1 MTEDSPGAQP
11 QTSSGADAPEID
23 RSIYRY
29 VLRYTLRGQLFLL
42 LLTALTMPLVYISLD
57 IPKRI
62 INQAIGGVDMPDQI
76 LGFGVDQVSYL
87 LALSVAFLLVVVIS
101 GALKFYLNVYKGV
114 LGERMLRR
122 FRFDLYTRILRFPS
136 AHIRRTTPAEI
147 IPMIT
152 AETEPLG
159 GLIGDAVAA
168 PAFQGALLLTYLSFI
183 FQQDIW
189 LGLASIALY
198 PPQMYLIP
206 KLQAKVNALA
216 KTRVQ
221 TVRSLA
227 GHIGE
232 TVQGATDIHANDSGR
247 FERAKTSNQ
256 LGRIFDIREELY
268 RRKFFIKFLNNI
280 LAQITPFFFF
290 SIGGYL
296 VIQGDV
302 SLGALVAVLAA
313 YKDIGPP
320 WKELLKFY
328 QVFEDTR
335 VKYEHVAKQFE
346 PENMIKASI
355 LEDRAVVES
364 LKGTLTASNVSYGE
378 DEDSQTVSGASFSM
392 PLDTHVAVVGGAGSG
407 KSHLAGLVARV
418 LWPTVGRLSIN
429 DLDWSKV
436 PEAVPGRRVAW
447 VGSSAHIFSGTIS
460 HNLYY
465 GLMNSPQNLDPN
477 TEDKAEQRR
486 LREALASGNS
496 TDSAK
501 APWLDLAAGN
511 LSDERALLEKAIKV
525 LAVVQLDEDGYR
537 FGLGMHTT
545 LSDQDDIRTRF
556 LKAREQILAKGL
568 EFVAFDPD
576 IYNANI
582 TVAENILFGNPDD
595 PAFDP
600 GRLPSNPL
608 VTQLLRDAGLFDDFL
623 VMGHKV
629 AATMV
634 EIFSGVSPDS
644 ELFEQFSLV
653 SSDDLVVLERILQ
666 DTPDT
671 AVSNLAQ
678 LQEADQEILRALV
691 YRLSPA
697 RHRLGIIDE
706 SVQQRLLKVRGMLR
720 DELGSDND
728 SVTFLDAQAFNP
740 GLNIES
746 NVLFGA
752 MPFGKPAVRETI
764 RREIDE
770 AIVAT
775 GLREYVIELGL
786 TADVGNAGGRLS
798 SIQRQKLVIARA
810 LMKDPDLLV
819 VDEALG
825 PLDLN
830 ARSQIIKNVCEFMS
844 GRGVLWVLETSALAR
859 EFENVI
865 VMGSGRI
872 LEQGKAEALEQ
883 QNGPFKAL
891 LTD

>member
-42 LLTALTMPLVYISLD
+42 LLTVLTMPLVYISLD

-159 GLIGDAVAA
+159 GLIGDAIAA

-183 FQQDIW
+183 FQQDLW

-221 TVRSLA
+221 TVRLLA

-280 LAQITPFFFF
+280 LAQVTPFFFF

-302 SLGALVAVLAA
+302 SLGALVAVLVA

-335 VKYEHVAKQFE
+335 VKYEQVAKQFE

-355 LEDRAVVES
+355 LEDQEVVES

-378 DEDSQTVSGASFSM
+378 DENSQTVSGASFSL

-407 KSHLAGLVARV
+407 KSHLAGLAARV
-418 LWPTVGRLSIN
+418 LWPTAGRLSIN
-429 DLDWSKV
+429 DLDWSEV

-465 GLMNSPQNLDPN
+465 GLMNSPQNLDPK

-496 TDSAK
+496 TDSA
-501 APWLDLAAGN
+501 AMPWLDLAAGN

-537 FGLGMHTT
+537 FGLGMHATF
-545 LSDQDDIRTRF
+545 SDQDGMRARF
-556 LKAREQILAKGL
+556 LKAREQIRAKGL

-576 IYNANI
+576 IYNVNI

-595 PAFDP
+595 PAFYPD
-600 GRLPSNPL
+600 RLPSNPL

-623 VMGHKV
+623 AMGHKV

-634 EIFSGVSPDS
+634 EIFSGVSADS

-653 SSDDLVVLERILQ
+653 SSDDLVVLERILR
-666 DTPDT
+666 DTTDA
-671 AVSNLAQ
+671 AVSDLAQ

-691 YRLSPA
+691 YRLAPA

-728 SVTFLDAQAFNP
+728 SVNFLDAQAFNP

-764 RREIDE
+764 CREIDE
-770 AIVAT
+770 AITAA

-825 PLDLN
+825 PLDFN
-830 ARSQIIKNVCEFMS
+830 ARSQIIKNVCEFMN
-844 GRGVLWVLETSALAR
+844 GRGVLWVLETPALAR
-859 EFENVI
+859 EFEDVI

-872 LEQGKAEALEQ
+872 LEQGKSEALEQ
-883 QNGPFKAL
+883 QDGPFKAL
-891 LTD
+891 LTN

>member
-42 LLTALTMPLVYISLD
+42 LLTVLTMPLVYISLD

-159 GLIGDAVAA
+159 GLIGDAIAA

-183 FQQDIW
+183 FQQDLW

-221 TVRSLA
+221 TVRLLA

-280 LAQITPFFFF
+280 LAQVTPFFFF

-302 SLGALVAVLAA
+302 SLGALVAVLVA

-335 VKYEHVAKQFE
+335 VKYEQVAKQFE

-355 LEDRAVVES
+355 LEDQEVVES

-378 DEDSQTVSGASFSM
+378 DENSQTVSGASFSL

-407 KSHLAGLVARV
+407 KSHLAGLAARV
-418 LWPTVGRLSIN
+418 LWPTAGRLSID
-429 DLDWSKV
+429 DLDWSQV

-465 GLMNSPQNLDPN
+465 GLMNSPQNLDPK
-477 TEDKAEQRR
+477 TEDTAEQRR

-496 TDSAK
+496 TDSA
-501 APWLDLAAGN
+501 AMPWLDLAAGN

-537 FGLGMHTT
+537 FGLGMHATF
-545 LSDQDDIRTRF
+545 SDQDGMRARF
-556 LKAREQILAKGL
+556 LKAREQIRAKGL

-576 IYNANI
+576 IYNVNI

-595 PAFDP
+595 PAFYPD
-600 GRLPSNPL
+600 RLPSNPL

-623 VMGHKV
+623 AMGHKV

-634 EIFSGVSPDS
+634 EIFSGVSADS

-653 SSDDLVVLERILQ
+653 SSDDLVVLERILR
-666 DTPDT
+666 DTTDA
-671 AVSNLAQ
+671 AVSDLAQ

-691 YRLSPA
+691 YRLAPA

-720 DELGSDND
+720 DKLGSDND
-728 SVTFLDAQAFNP
+728 SVNFLDAQAFNP

-764 RREIDE
+764 CREIDE
-770 AIVAT
+770 AITAA

-825 PLDLN
+825 PLDFN
-830 ARSQIIKNVCEFMS
+830 ARSQIIKNVCEFMN
-844 GRGVLWVLETSALAR
+844 GRGVLWVLETPALAR
-859 EFENVI
+859 EFEDVI

-872 LEQGKAEALEQ
+872 LEQGKSEALEQ
-883 QNGPFKAL
+883 QDGPFKAL
-891 LTD
+891 LTN

>member
-42 LLTALTMPLVYISLD
+42 LLTVLTMPLVYISLD

-62 INQAIGGVDMPDQI
+62 INQAIGGVDMPDEI

-87 LALSVAFLLVVVIS
+87 LVLSVAFLLVVVIS

-159 GLIGDAVAA
+159 GLIGDAIAA

-183 FQQDIW
+183 FQQDLW

-221 TVRSLA
+221 TVRLLA
-227 GHIGE
+227 SHIGE

-280 LAQITPFFFF
+280 LAQVTPFFFF

-335 VKYEHVAKQFE
+335 VKYEQVAKQFE

-355 LEDRAVVES
+355 LEDREVAES
-364 LKGTLTASNVSYGE
+364 LKGTLTASNISYGE
-378 DEDSQTVSGASFSM
+378 DEDSQTVSGASFSL

-407 KSHLAGLVARV
+407 KSHLAGLAARV
-418 LWPTVGRLSIN
+418 LWPTAGRLSID
-429 DLDWSKV
+429 DLDWSQV

-465 GLMNSPQNLDPN
+465 GLMNSPQNLDPK

-486 LREALASGNS
+486 LREARASGNS

-501 APWLDLAAGN
+501 MSWLDLTAGN
-511 LSDERALLEKAIKV
+511 LSDERGLLEKAIKV

-537 FGLGMHTT
+537 FGLGIHAT
-545 LSDQDDIRTRF
+545 LSNQDDIRIRF
-556 LKAREQILAKGL
+556 LKAREQIRAKGL

-576 IYNANI
+576 IYNVNI

-623 VMGHKV
+623 AMGHKV

-653 SSDDLVVLERILQ
+653 SSDDLVVLERILR
-666 DTPDT
+666 DTTDT
-671 AVSNLAQ
+671 AVSDFAQ
-678 LQEADQEILRALV
+678 LPEADQEILRALV
-691 YRLSPA
+691 YRLAPA

-720 DELGSDND
+720 DELGPDND
-728 SVTFLDAQAFNP
+728 SVNFLDAQAFNP
-740 GLNIES
+740 GLNIGS

-752 MPFGKPAVRETI
+752 MPFGKPAVREAI

-770 AIVAT
+770 AITAA
-775 GLREYVIELGL
+775 GLREYVIEFGL

-825 PLDLN
+825 PLDFN

-844 GRGVLWVLETSALAR
+844 GRGVLWVLETPALAR
-859 EFENVI
+859 EFEDVI

-872 LEQGKAEALEQ
+872 LEQGKSEALEQ
-883 QNGPFKAL
+883 QDGPFKAL

>member
-1 MTEDSPGAQP
+1 MTEDNPGAQP

-136 AHIRRTTPAEI
+136 AHIRRITPAEI

-159 GLIGDAVAA
+159 GLIGDAIAA

-183 FQQDIW
+183 FQQDLW

-206 KLQAKVNALA
+206 RLQAKVNALA

-221 TVRSLA
+221 TVRLLA

-280 LAQITPFFFF
+280 LAQVTPFFFF

-335 VKYEHVAKQFE
+335 VKYEQVTKQFE

-355 LEDRAVVES
+355 LEDREDVES

-378 DEDSQTVSGASFSM
+378 GENSQTVSGASFSL

-407 KSHLAGLVARV
+407 KSHLAGLAARV
-418 LWPTVGRLSIN
+418 LWPTAGRLSIN
-429 DLDWSKV
+429 DLDWSEV

-447 VGSSAHIFSGTIS
+447 VGSSAHIFSGTIG

-465 GLMNSPQNLDPN
+465 GLMNSPQNLDPK

-496 TDSAK
+496 TDSA
-501 APWLDLAAGN
+501 AMPWLDLAAGN
-511 LSDERALLEKAIKV
+511 LSDERALVEKVIKV

-537 FGLGMHTT
+537 FGLGMHAT
-545 LSDQDDIRTRF
+545 LSDQDDIRARF
-556 LKAREQILAKGL
+556 LKAREQIRAKGL

-576 IYNANI
+576 IYNVNI

-623 VMGHKV
+623 AMGHKV

-653 SSDDLVVLERILQ
+653 SSEDLVVLERILR
-666 DTPDT
+666 DTTDT
-671 AVSNLAQ
+671 AVSDLAQ

-691 YRLSPA
+691 YRLAPA

-720 DELGSDND
+720 EELGSDND
-728 SVTFLDAQAFNP
+728 SVKFLDAQAFNP

-764 RREIDE
+764 RDAIDE
-770 AIVAT
+770 AIAAT

-825 PLDLN
+825 PLDFN
-830 ARSQIIKNVCEFMS
+830 ARSQIIKNVCEFMN
-844 GRGVLWVLETSALAR
+844 GRGVLWVLETPALAR
-859 EFENVI
+859 EFEDVI

-872 LEQGKAEALEQ
+872 LEQGKSQALEQ

>member
-1 MTEDSPGAQP
+1 MTEDNPGAQP

-136 AHIRRTTPAEI
+136 AHIRRITPAEI

-159 GLIGDAVAA
+159 GLIGDAIAA

-183 FQQDIW
+183 FQQDLW

-206 KLQAKVNALA
+206 RLQAKVNALA

-221 TVRSLA
+221 TVRLLA

-280 LAQITPFFFF
+280 LAQVTPFFFF

-335 VKYEHVAKQFE
+335 VKYEQVTKQFE

-355 LEDRAVVES
+355 LEDREDVES

-378 DEDSQTVSGASFSM
+378 GENSQTVSGASFSL
-392 PLDTHVAVVGGAGSG
+392 PLDAHVAVVGRAGSG
-407 KSHLAGLVARV
+407 KSHLAGLAARV
-418 LWPTVGRLSIN
+418 LWPTAGRLSIN
-429 DLDWSKV
+429 DLDWSEV

-447 VGSSAHIFSGTIS
+447 VGSSAHIFSGTIG

-465 GLMNSPQNLDPN
+465 GLMNSPQNLDPK

-496 TDSAK
+496 TDSA
-501 APWLDLAAGN
+501 AMPWLDLAAGN
-511 LSDERALLEKAIKV
+511 LSDERALVEKVIKV

-537 FGLGMHTT
+537 FGLGMHAT
-545 LSDQDDIRTRF
+545 LSDQDDIRARF
-556 LKAREQILAKGL
+556 LKAREQIRAKGL

-576 IYNANI
+576 IYNVNI

-623 VMGHKV
+623 AMGHKV

-653 SSDDLVVLERILQ
+653 SSEDLVVLERILR
-666 DTPDT
+666 DTTDT
-671 AVSNLAQ
+671 AVSDLAQ

-691 YRLSPA
+691 YRLAPA

-720 DELGSDND
+720 EELGSDND
-728 SVTFLDAQAFNP
+728 SVKFLDAQAFNP

-764 RREIDE
+764 RDAIDE
-770 AIVAT
+770 AIAAT

-825 PLDLN
+825 PLDFN
-830 ARSQIIKNVCEFMS
+830 ARSQIIKNVCEFMN
-844 GRGVLWVLETSALAR
+844 GRGVLWVLETPALAR
-859 EFENVI
+859 EFEDVI

-872 LEQGKAEALEQ
+872 LEQGKSQALEQ

>member
-42 LLTALTMPLVYISLD
+42 LLTVLTMPLVYISLD

-62 INQAIGGVDMPDQI
+62 INQAIGGVDMPDEI
-76 LGFGVDQVSYL
+76 LGFGVNQVSYL

-159 GLIGDAVAA
+159 GLIGDAIAA

-183 FQQDIW
+183 FQQDLW

-221 TVRSLA
+221 TVRLLA

-280 LAQITPFFFF
+280 LAQVTPFFFF

-335 VKYEHVAKQFE
+335 VKYEQVAKQFE
-346 PENMIKASI
+346 PENMIKASM
-355 LEDRAVVES
+355 LEDQEVVES
-364 LKGTLTASNVSYGE
+364 LRGTLTASNVSYGE
-378 DEDSQTVSGASFSM
+378 DENSQTVSGASFSL

-407 KSHLAGLVARV
+407 KSHLAGLAARV
-418 LWPTVGRLSIN
+418 LWPTAGRLSIN
-429 DLDWSKV
+429 DLDWSEV
-436 PEAVPGRRVAW
+436 PEAVPGRRAAW

-465 GLMNSPQNLDPN
+465 GLMNSPQNLDPK

-496 TDSAK
+496 TDSATM
-501 APWLDLAAGN
+501 PWLDLAAGN

-537 FGLGMHTT
+537 FGLGMHAA
-545 LSDQDDIRTRF
+545 LSDQDDIRARF
-556 LKAREQILAKGL
+556 LKAREQIRAKGL

-576 IYNANI
+576 IYNVNI

-623 VMGHKV
+623 AMGHKV

-653 SSDDLVVLERILQ
+653 SSEDLVVLERILR
-666 DTPDT
+666 DTTDT
-671 AVSNLAQ
+671 AVSDLAQ
-678 LQEADQEILRALV
+678 LQESDQEILRALV
-691 YRLSPA
+691 YRLAPA

-720 DELGSDND
+720 EELGSDND
-728 SVTFLDAQAFNP
+728 SVKFLDAQAFNP

-764 RREIDE
+764 CGAIDE
-770 AIVAT
+770 AITAA

-825 PLDLN
+825 PLDFN
-830 ARSQIIKNVCEFMS
+830 ARSQIIKNVCEFMN
-844 GRGVLWVLETSALAR
+844 GRGVLWVLETPALAR
-859 EFENVI
+859 EFEDVI

-872 LEQGKAEALEQ
+872 LEQGKSEALEQ
-883 QNGPFKAL
+883 QDGPFKAL
-891 LTD
+891 LTS

>member
-42 LLTALTMPLVYISLD
+42 LLTVLTMPLVYISLD

-159 GLIGDAVAA
+159 GLIGDAIAA

-183 FQQDIW
+183 FQQDLW

-221 TVRSLA
+221 TVRLLA
-227 GHIGE
+227 SHIGE

-280 LAQITPFFFF
+280 LAQVTPFFFF

-302 SLGALVAVLAA
+302 SLGALVAVLVA

-335 VKYEHVAKQFE
+335 VKYEQVAKQFE

-355 LEDRAVVES
+355 LEDQEVVES

-378 DEDSQTVSGASFSM
+378 DENSQTVSGASFSL

-407 KSHLAGLVARV
+407 KSHLAGLAARV
-418 LWPTVGRLSIN
+418 LWPTAGRLSIN
-429 DLDWSKV
+429 DLDWSEV

-465 GLMNSPQNLDPN
+465 GLMNSPQNLDPK

-496 TDSAK
+496 TDSA
-501 APWLDLAAGN
+501 AMPWLDLAAGN

-537 FGLGMHTT
+537 FGLGMHATF
-545 LSDQDDIRTRF
+545 SDQDGMRARF
-556 LKAREQILAKGL
+556 LKAREQIRAKGL

-576 IYNANI
+576 IYNVNI

-595 PAFDP
+595 PAFYPD
-600 GRLPSNPL
+600 RLPSNPL
-608 VTQLLRDAGLFDDFL
+608 VTQLLRYAGLFDDFL
-623 VMGHKV
+623 AMGHKV

-634 EIFSGVSPDS
+634 EIFSGVSADS

-653 SSDDLVVLERILQ
+653 SSDDLVVLERILR
-666 DTPDT
+666 DTTDA
-671 AVSNLAQ
+671 AVSDLAQ

-691 YRLSPA
+691 YRLAPA

-706 SVQQRLLKVRGMLR
+706 SVQQQLLKVRGMLR
-720 DELGSDND
+720 DKLGSDND
-728 SVTFLDAQAFNP
+728 SVNFLDAQAFNP

-764 RREIDE
+764 CREIDE
-770 AIVAT
+770 AITAA

-825 PLDLN
+825 PLDFN
-830 ARSQIIKNVCEFMS
+830 ARSQIIKNVCEFMN
-844 GRGVLWVLETSALAR
+844 GRGVLWVLETPALAR
-859 EFENVI
+859 EFEDVI

-872 LEQGKAEALEQ
+872 LEQGKSEALEQ
-883 QNGPFKAL
+883 QDGPFKAL
-891 LTD
+891 LTN

>member
-1 MTEDSPGAQP
+1 MTEDNPGAQP

-136 AHIRRTTPAEI
+136 AHIRRITPAEI

-159 GLIGDAVAA
+159 GLIGDAIAA

-183 FQQDIW
+183 FQQDLW

-206 KLQAKVNALA
+206 RLQAKVNALA

-221 TVRSLA
+221 TVRLLA

-280 LAQITPFFFF
+280 LAQVTPFFFF

-335 VKYEHVAKQFE
+335 VKYEQVTKQFE

-355 LEDRAVVES
+355 LEDREDVES

-378 DEDSQTVSGASFSM
+378 GENSQTVSGASFSL
-392 PLDTHVAVVGGAGSG
+392 PLDAHVAVVGGAGSG
-407 KSHLAGLVARV
+407 KSHLAGLAARV
-418 LWPTVGRLSIN
+418 LWPTAGRLSIN
-429 DLDWSKV
+429 DLDWSEV

-447 VGSSAHIFSGTIS
+447 VGSSAHIFSGTIG

-465 GLMNSPQNLDPN
+465 GLMNSPQNLDPK

-496 TDSAK
+496 TDSA
-501 APWLDLAAGN
+501 AMPWLDLAAGN
-511 LSDERALLEKAIKV
+511 LSDERALVEKVIKV

-537 FGLGMHTT
+537 FGLGMHAT
-545 LSDQDDIRTRF
+545 LSDQDDIRARF
-556 LKAREQILAKGL
+556 LKAREQIRAKGL

-576 IYNANI
+576 IYNVNI

-623 VMGHKV
+623 AMGHKV

-653 SSDDLVVLERILQ
+653 SSEDLVVLERILR
-666 DTPDT
+666 DTTDT
-671 AVSNLAQ
+671 AVSDLAQ

-691 YRLSPA
+691 YRLAPA

-720 DELGSDND
+720 EELGSDND
-728 SVTFLDAQAFNP
+728 SVKFLDAQAFNP

-764 RREIDE
+764 RDAIDE
-770 AIVAT
+770 AIAAT

-825 PLDLN
+825 PLDFN
-830 ARSQIIKNVCEFMS
+830 ARSQIIKNVCEFMN
-844 GRGVLWVLETSALAR
+844 GRGVLWVLETPALAR
-859 EFENVI
+859 EFEDVI

-872 LEQGKAEALEQ
+872 LEQGKSQALEQ

>member
-335 VKYEHVAKQFE
+335 VKYEQVAKQFE

>member
-42 LLTALTMPLVYISLD
+42 LLTVLTMPLVYISLD

-62 INQAIGGVDMPDQI
+62 INQAIGGVDMPDEI
-76 LGFGVDQVSYL
+76 LGFGVNQVSYL

-159 GLIGDAVAA
+159 GLIGDAIAA

-183 FQQDIW
+183 FQQDLW

-221 TVRSLA
+221 TVRLLA

-280 LAQITPFFFF
+280 LAQVTPFFFF

-335 VKYEHVAKQFE
+335 VKYEQVAKQFE

-355 LEDRAVVES
+355 LEDQEVVES

-378 DEDSQTVSGASFSM
+378 DENSQTVSGASFSL

-407 KSHLAGLVARV
+407 KSHLAGLAARV
-418 LWPTVGRLSIN
+418 LWPTAGRLSIN
-429 DLDWSKV
+429 DLDWSEV
-436 PEAVPGRRVAW
+436 PEAVPGRRAAW

-465 GLMNSPQNLDPN
+465 GLMNSPQNLDPK

-486 LREALASGNS
+486 LR
-496 TDSAK
+496 
-501 APWLDLAAGN
+501 
-511 LSDERALLEKAIKV
+511 
-525 LAVVQLDEDGYR
+525 
-537 FGLGMHTT
+537 
-545 LSDQDDIRTRF
+545 
-556 LKAREQILAKGL
+556 
-568 EFVAFDPD
+568 
-576 IYNANI
+576 
-582 TVAENILFGNPDD
+582 
-595 PAFDP
+595 
-600 GRLPSNPL
+600 
-608 VTQLLRDAGLFDDFL
+608 
-623 VMGHKV
+623 
-629 AATMV
+629 
-634 EIFSGVSPDS
+634 
-644 ELFEQFSLV
+644 
-653 SSDDLVVLERILQ
+653 
-666 DTPDT
+666 
-671 AVSNLAQ
+671 
-678 LQEADQEILRALV
+678 
-691 YRLSPA
+691 
-697 RHRLGIIDE
+697 
-706 SVQQRLLKVRGMLR
+706 
-720 DELGSDND
+720 
-728 SVTFLDAQAFNP
+728 
-740 GLNIES
+740 
-746 NVLFGA
+746 
-752 MPFGKPAVRETI
+752 
-764 RREIDE
+764 
-770 AIVAT
+770 
-775 GLREYVIELGL
+775 
-786 TADVGNAGGRLS
+786 
-798 SIQRQKLVIARA
+798 
-810 LMKDPDLLV
+810 
-819 VDEALG
+819 
-825 PLDLN
+825 
-830 ARSQIIKNVCEFMS
+830 
-844 GRGVLWVLETSALAR
+844 
-859 EFENVI
+859 
-865 VMGSGRI
+865 
-872 LEQGKAEALEQ
+872 
-883 QNGPFKAL
+883 
-891 LTD
+891 

>member
-1 MTEDSPGAQP
+1 MTEDNPGAQP

-136 AHIRRTTPAEI
+136 AHIRRITPAEI

-159 GLIGDAVAA
+159 GLIGDAIAA

-183 FQQDIW
+183 FQQDLW

-206 KLQAKVNALA
+206 RLQAKVNALA

-221 TVRSLA
+221 TVRLLA

-280 LAQITPFFFF
+280 LAQVTPFFFF

-335 VKYEHVAKQFE
+335 VKYEQVTKQFE

-355 LEDRAVVES
+355 LEDREDVES

-378 DEDSQTVSGASFSM
+378 GENSQTVSGASFSL
-392 PLDTHVAVVGGAGSG
+392 PLDTHVAVVGRAGSG
-407 KSHLAGLVARV
+407 KSHLAGLAARV
-418 LWPTVGRLSIN
+418 LWPTAGRLSIN
-429 DLDWSKV
+429 DLDWSEV

-447 VGSSAHIFSGTIS
+447 VGSSAHIFSGTIG

-465 GLMNSPQNLDPN
+465 GLMNSPQNLDPK

-496 TDSAK
+496 TDSA
-501 APWLDLAAGN
+501 AMPWLDLAAGN
-511 LSDERALLEKAIKV
+511 LSDERALVEKVIKV

-537 FGLGMHTT
+537 FGLGMHAT
-545 LSDQDDIRTRF
+545 LSDQDDIRARF
-556 LKAREQILAKGL
+556 LKAREQIRAKGL

-576 IYNANI
+576 IYNVNI

-623 VMGHKV
+623 AMGHKV

-653 SSDDLVVLERILQ
+653 SSEDLVVLERILR
-666 DTPDT
+666 DTTDT
-671 AVSNLAQ
+671 AVSDLAQ

-691 YRLSPA
+691 YRLAPA

-720 DELGSDND
+720 EELGSDND
-728 SVTFLDAQAFNP
+728 SVKFLDAQAFNP

-764 RREIDE
+764 RDAIDE
-770 AIVAT
+770 AIAAT

-825 PLDLN
+825 PLDFN
-830 ARSQIIKNVCEFMS
+830 ARSQIIKNVCEFMN
-844 GRGVLWVLETSALAR
+844 GRGVLWVLETPALAR
-859 EFENVI
+859 EFEDVI

-872 LEQGKAEALEQ
+872 LEQGKSQALEQ

>member
-1 MTEDSPGAQP
+1 MTEDNPGAQP

-136 AHIRRTTPAEI
+136 AHIRRITPAEI

-159 GLIGDAVAA
+159 GLIGDAIAA

-183 FQQDIW
+183 FQQDLW

-206 KLQAKVNALA
+206 RLQAKVNALA

-221 TVRSLA
+221 TVRLLA

-280 LAQITPFFFF
+280 LAQVTPFFFF

-335 VKYEHVAKQFE
+335 VKYEQVTKQFE

-355 LEDRAVVES
+355 LEDREDVES

-378 DEDSQTVSGASFSM
+378 GENSQTVSGASFSL
-392 PLDTHVAVVGGAGSG
+392 PLDAHVAVVGRAGSG
-407 KSHLAGLVARV
+407 KSHLAGLAARV
-418 LWPTVGRLSIN
+418 LWPTAGRLSIN
-429 DLDWSKV
+429 DLDWSEV

-447 VGSSAHIFSGTIS
+447 VGSSAHIFSGTIG

-465 GLMNSPQNLDPN
+465 GLMNSPQNLDPK

-496 TDSAK
+496 TDSA
-501 APWLDLAAGN
+501 AMPWLDLAAGN
-511 LSDERALLEKAIKV
+511 LSDERALVEKVIKV

-537 FGLGMHTT
+537 FGLGMHAT
-545 LSDQDDIRTRF
+545 LSGQDDIRARF
-556 LKAREQILAKGL
+556 LKAREQIRAKGL

-576 IYNANI
+576 IYNVNI

-623 VMGHKV
+623 AMGHKV

-653 SSDDLVVLERILQ
+653 SSEDLVVLERILR
-666 DTPDT
+666 DTTDT
-671 AVSNLAQ
+671 AVSDLAQ

-691 YRLSPA
+691 YRLAPA

-720 DELGSDND
+720 EELGSDND
-728 SVTFLDAQAFNP
+728 SVKFLDAQAFNP

-764 RREIDE
+764 RDAIDE
-770 AIVAT
+770 AIAAT

-825 PLDLN
+825 PLDFN
-830 ARSQIIKNVCEFMS
+830 ARSQIIKNVCEFMN
-844 GRGVLWVLETSALAR
+844 GRGVLWVLETPALAR
-859 EFENVI
+859 EFEDVI

-872 LEQGKAEALEQ
+872 LEQGKSQALEQ

>member
-1 MTEDSPGAQP
+1 MTEDNPGAQP

-136 AHIRRTTPAEI
+136 AHIRRITPAEI

-159 GLIGDAVAA
+159 GLIGDAIAA

-183 FQQDIW
+183 FQQDLW

-206 KLQAKVNALA
+206 RLQAKVNALA

-221 TVRSLA
+221 TVRLLA

-280 LAQITPFFFF
+280 LAQVTPFFFF

-335 VKYEHVAKQFE
+335 VKYEQVTKQFE

-355 LEDRAVVES
+355 LEDREDVES

-378 DEDSQTVSGASFSM
+378 GENSQTVSGASFSL
-392 PLDTHVAVVGGAGSG
+392 PLDAHVAVVGRAGSG
-407 KSHLAGLVARV
+407 KSHLAGLAARV
-418 LWPTVGRLSIN
+418 LWPTAGRLSIN
-429 DLDWSKV
+429 DLDWSEV

-447 VGSSAHIFSGTIS
+447 VGSSAHIFSGTIG

-465 GLMNSPQNLDPN
+465 GLMNSPQNLDPK

-496 TDSAK
+496 TDSA
-501 APWLDLAAGN
+501 AMPWLDLAAGN
-511 LSDERALLEKAIKV
+511 LSDERALVEKVIKV

-537 FGLGMHTT
+537 FGLGMHAT
-545 LSDQDDIRTRF
+545 LSDQDDIRARF
-556 LKAREQILAKGL
+556 LKAREQIRAKGL

-576 IYNANI
+576 IYNVNI

-623 VMGHKV
+623 AMGHKV

-653 SSDDLVVLERILQ
+653 SSEDLVVLERILR
-666 DTPDT
+666 DTTDT
-671 AVSNLAQ
+671 AVSDLAQ

-691 YRLSPA
+691 YRLAPA

-720 DELGSDND
+720 EELGSDND
-728 SVTFLDAQAFNP
+728 SVKFLDAQAFNP

-764 RREIDE
+764 RDAIDE
-770 AIVAT
+770 AIAAT

-825 PLDLN
+825 PLDFN
-830 ARSQIIKNVCEFMS
+830 ARSQIIKNVCEFMN
-844 GRGVLWVLETSALAR
+844 GRGVLWVLETPALAR
-859 EFENVI
+859 EFEDVI

-872 LEQGKAEALEQ
+872 LEQGKSQALEQ
-883 QNGPFKAL
+883 QDGPFKAL

>member
-1 MTEDSPGAQP
+1 MTEDNPGAQP
-11 QTSSGADAPEID
+11 QISSGADAPEID

-136 AHIRRTTPAEI
+136 AHIRRITPAEI

-159 GLIGDAVAA
+159 GLIGDAIAA

-183 FQQDIW
+183 FQQDLW

-206 KLQAKVNALA
+206 RLQAKVNTLA

-221 TVRSLA
+221 TVRLLA

-280 LAQITPFFFF
+280 LAQVTPFFFF

-335 VKYEHVAKQFE
+335 VKYEQVTKQFE

-355 LEDRAVVES
+355 LEDREDVES
-364 LKGTLTASNVSYGE
+364 LKGTLTASKVSYGE
-378 DEDSQTVSGASFSM
+378 GENSQTVSGASFSL
-392 PLDTHVAVVGGAGSG
+392 PLDTHVAVVGRAGSG
-407 KSHLAGLVARV
+407 KSHLAGLAARV
-418 LWPTVGRLSIN
+418 LWPTAGRLSIN
-429 DLDWSKV
+429 DLDWSEV

-447 VGSSAHIFSGTIS
+447 VGSSAHIFSGTIG

-465 GLMNSPQNLDPN
+465 GLMNSPQNLDPK

-496 TDSAK
+496 TDSA
-501 APWLDLAAGN
+501 AMPWLDLAAGN

-537 FGLGMHTT
+537 FGLGMHAT
-545 LSDQDDIRTRF
+545 LSDQDDIRARF
-556 LKAREQILAKGL
+556 LKAREQIRAKGL

-576 IYNANI
+576 IYNVNI

-623 VMGHKV
+623 AMGHKV

-653 SSDDLVVLERILQ
+653 SSDDLVVLQRILR
-666 DTPDT
+666 DTTDT
-671 AVSNLAQ
+671 AASGLAQ

-691 YRLSPA
+691 YRLAPA

-728 SVTFLDAQAFNP
+728 SVNFLDAQAFNP

-764 RREIDE
+764 CDAIDE
-770 AIVAT
+770 VIAAT

-825 PLDLN
+825 PLDFN

-844 GRGVLWVLETSALAR
+844 GRGVLWVLETPALAR
-859 EFENVI
+859 EFEDVI

-872 LEQGKAEALEQ
+872 LEQGKSQALEQ
-883 QNGPFKAL
+883 QDGPFKAL

>member
-1 MTEDSPGAQP
+1 
-11 QTSSGADAPEID
+11 
-23 RSIYRY
+23 
-29 VLRYTLRGQLFLL
+29 
-42 LLTALTMPLVYISLD
+42 
-57 IPKRI
+57 
-62 INQAIGGVDMPDQI
+62 MPDQI

-136 AHIRRTTPAEI
+136 AHLRRTTPAEI

-159 GLIGDAVAA
+159 GLIGDAIAA

-183 FQQDIW
+183 FQQDLW

-221 TVRSLA
+221 TVRLLA

-280 LAQITPFFFF
+280 LAQVTPFFFF

-335 VKYEHVAKQFE
+335 VKYEQVAKQFE

-355 LEDRAVVES
+355 LEDQEAVES

-378 DEDSQTVSGASFSM
+378 DENSQTVSGASFSL

-407 KSHLAGLVARV
+407 KSHLAGLAARV
-418 LWPTVGRLSIN
+418 LWPTAGRLSIN
-429 DLDWSKV
+429 DLDWSEV
-436 PEAVPGRRVAW
+436 PEAVPGRRAAW

-465 GLMNSPQNLDPN
+465 GLMNSPQNQDPK

-496 TDSAK
+496 TDSATM
-501 APWLDLAAGN
+501 PWLDLAAGN

-537 FGLGMHTT
+537 FGLGMHAT
-545 LSDQDDIRTRF
+545 LSDRDDIRTRF
-556 LKAREQILAKGL
+556 LKAREQIRAKGL

-576 IYNANI
+576 IYNVNI

-595 PAFDP
+595 PAFYPD
-600 GRLPSNPL
+600 RLPSNPL

-623 VMGHKV
+623 ALGHKV

-653 SSDDLVVLERILQ
+653 SSDDLVVLGRILR
-666 DTPDT
+666 DTTDT
-671 AVSNLAQ
+671 AVSDLAQ

-691 YRLSPA
+691 YRLAPA

-728 SVTFLDAQAFNP
+728 SVNFLDAQAFNP
-740 GLNIES
+740 GLDIES

-764 RREIDE
+764 CGAIDE
-770 AIVAT
+770 AITAA

-825 PLDLN
+825 PLDFN
-830 ARSQIIKNVCEFMS
+830 ARSQIIKNVCEFMN
-844 GRGVLWVLETSALAR
+844 GRGVLWVLETPALAR
-859 EFENVI
+859 EFEDVI

-872 LEQGKAEALEQ
+872 LEQGKSEALEQ
-883 QNGPFKAL
+883 QDGPFKAL
-891 LTD
+891 LTN

>member
-42 LLTALTMPLVYISLD
+42 LLTVLTMPLVYISLD

-76 LGFGVDQVSYL
+76 LGFGVDQISYL

-159 GLIGDAVAA
+159 GLIGDAIAA

-183 FQQDIW
+183 FQQDLW

-221 TVRSLA
+221 TVRLLA

-280 LAQITPFFFF
+280 LAQVTPFFFF

-335 VKYEHVAKQFE
+335 VKYEQVAKQFE

-355 LEDRAVVES
+355 LEDQEVVES

-378 DEDSQTVSGASFSM
+378 DENSQTVSGASFSL

-407 KSHLAGLVARV
+407 KSHLAGLAARV
-418 LWPTVGRLSIN
+418 LWPTAGRLSIN
-429 DLDWSKV
+429 DLDWSEV
-436 PEAVPGRRVAW
+436 PEAVPGRRAAW

-465 GLMNSPQNLDPN
+465 GLMNSPQNLDPK

-496 TDSAK
+496 TDSATM
-501 APWLDLAAGN
+501 PWLDLAAGN

-525 LAVVQLDEDGYR
+525 L
-537 FGLGMHTT
+537 
-545 LSDQDDIRTRF
+545 
-556 LKAREQILAKGL
+556 
-568 EFVAFDPD
+568 
-576 IYNANI
+576 
-582 TVAENILFGNPDD
+582 
-595 PAFDP
+595 
-600 GRLPSNPL
+600 
-608 VTQLLRDAGLFDDFL
+608 
-623 VMGHKV
+623 
-629 AATMV
+629 
-634 EIFSGVSPDS
+634 
-644 ELFEQFSLV
+644 
-653 SSDDLVVLERILQ
+653 
-666 DTPDT
+666 
-671 AVSNLAQ
+671 
-678 LQEADQEILRALV
+678 
-691 YRLSPA
+691 
-697 RHRLGIIDE
+697 
-706 SVQQRLLKVRGMLR
+706 
-720 DELGSDND
+720 
-728 SVTFLDAQAFNP
+728 
-740 GLNIES
+740 
-746 NVLFGA
+746 
-752 MPFGKPAVRETI
+752 
-764 RREIDE
+764 
-770 AIVAT
+770 
-775 GLREYVIELGL
+775 
-786 TADVGNAGGRLS
+786 
-798 SIQRQKLVIARA
+798 
-810 LMKDPDLLV
+810 
-819 VDEALG
+819 
-825 PLDLN
+825 
-830 ARSQIIKNVCEFMS
+830 
-844 GRGVLWVLETSALAR
+844 
-859 EFENVI
+859 
-865 VMGSGRI
+865 
-872 LEQGKAEALEQ
+872 
-883 QNGPFKAL
+883 
-891 LTD
+891 

>member
-1 MTEDSPGAQP
+1 MTEDNPGAQP
-11 QTSSGADAPEID
+11 QIPSGADTPEID

-42 LLTALTMPLVYISLD
+42 LLTVLTMPLVYISLD

-62 INQAIGGVDMPDQI
+62 INQAIGGVDMPDEI
-76 LGFGVDQVSYL
+76 LGFGVNQVSYL

-159 GLIGDAVAA
+159 GLIGDAIAA

-183 FQQDIW
+183 FQQDLW

-221 TVRSLA
+221 TVRLLA
-227 GHIGE
+227 SHIGE

-280 LAQITPFFFF
+280 LAQVTPFFFF

-335 VKYEHVAKQFE
+335 VKYEQVAKQFE

-355 LEDRAVVES
+355 LEDQEAAES
-364 LKGTLTASNVSYGE
+364 LKGTLTASNLSYGE
-378 DEDSQTVSGASFSM
+378 DEDSQTVSGASFSL

-407 KSHLAGLVARV
+407 KSHLAGLAARV
-418 LWPTVGRLSIN
+418 LWPTAGRLSID
-429 DLDWSKV
+429 DLDWSQV

-465 GLMNSPQNLDPN
+465 GLMNSPQHLDPE

-486 LREALASGNS
+486 LREARASGNS

-501 APWLDLAAGN
+501 MSWLDLAAGN
-511 LSDERALLEKAIKV
+511 LSDERALLEKAIKI
-525 LAVVQLDEDGYR
+525 LTVVQLDEDGYR
-537 FGLGMHTT
+537 FGLGMHAT
-545 LSDQDDIRTRF
+545 LSNQDDIRTRF
-556 LKAREQILAKGL
+556 LKAREQIRAKGL

-576 IYNANI
+576 IYNVNI

-600 GRLPSNPL
+600 NRLPSNPL

-623 VMGHKV
+623 AMGHKV

-653 SSDDLVVLERILQ
+653 SSDDLVVLERILR
-666 DTPDT
+666 DT
-671 AVSNLAQ
+671 ADAAVSDLAQ
-678 LQEADQEILRALV
+678 LQESDQEILRALV
-691 YRLSPA
+691 YRLAPA

-720 DELGSDND
+720 DELGPDND
-728 SVTFLDAQAFNP
+728 SVNFLNAQAFNP

-770 AIVAT
+770 AITAA

-825 PLDLN
+825 PLDFN

-844 GRGVLWVLETSALAR
+844 GRGVLWVLETPALAR
-859 EFENVI
+859 EFEDVI

-872 LEQGKAEALEQ
+872 LEQGKSEALEQ
-883 QNGPFKAL
+883 QDGPFKDL